1 MSLINDALKKAQ
13 RLRHEQQAAAAAAGD
28 ALATGPIKK
37 RGKPM
42 RAQSLVLLC
51 AGAAVLVVCSVLAT
65 FFLLT
70 HDTPPAPKSSPA
82 PAIKPA
88 PIADASAPPP
98 VIVAP
103 VIPQTGA
110 TPAKTST
117 ATEISDAVAP
127 SPTPAAAAAT
137 PEVSA
142 VTTTETKA
150 PEVSATPAPSTPA
163 PSTPVANTPV
173 HIATPPPAKAQD
185 VAESPAKEAVN
196 AFLDSLHV
204 SGVRASGAD
213 SKVLMNDRVYRLN
226 EIVDRSLG
234 LKLIKVAPDSLTFAD
249 AAGATYTKNF

>member
-13 RLRHEQQAAAAAAGD
+13 RLRHEQQAAAAAAGE

-51 AGAAVLVVCSVLAT
+51 AGAAVLVVFSVLAT

-70 HDTPPAPKSSPA
+70 HDTPPAPASPPA

-88 PIADASAPPP
+88 PIADTSAPSP

-103 VIPQTGA
+103 VISQTGA
-110 TPAKTST
+110 MPAKTST
-117 ATEISDAVAP
+117 ATEIPDAVAP

-142 VTTTETKA
+142 VTTPETKA
-150 PEVSATPAPSTPA
+150 PEVSPTPAPSPPA
-163 PSTPVANTPV
+163 PSAAVNTPV
-173 HIATPPPAKAQD
+173 HTATPPPAKAQD